1 MAMLCMWGMFY
12 LTIEICPGG
21 RKVSGPD
28 SVKKRRNIYMGQEY
42 LDMEAIA
49 VNERKRSG
57 RDVRVADLI
66 RRACREFK
74 ENYWRNLVREEKKSE
89 RGV

>member
-1 MAMLCMWGMFY
+1 MAG
-12 LTIEICPGG
+12 EA
-21 RKVSGPD
+21 
-28 SVKKRRNIYMGQEY
+28 VKKRRNVYMGQEY

-49 VNERKRSG
+49 VNERKRTG

-74 ENYWRNLVREEKKSE
+74 EGYWRNLVREDQK
-89 RGV
+89 R

>member
-1 MAMLCMWGMFY
+1 MSVP
-12 LTIEICPGG
+12 E
-21 RKVSGPD
+21 

-74 ENYWRNLVREEKKSE
+74 ENYWRNLVRDDKKGE
-89 RGV
+89 RGN

>member
-1 MAMLCMWGMFY
+1 MAA
-12 LTIEICPGG
+12 E
-21 RKVSGPD
+21 D
-28 SVKKRRNIYMGQEY
+28 SIKKRRNVYMGQEY

-74 ENYWRNLVREEKKSE
+74 DNYWRNLVREDKK
-89 RGV
+89 G

>member
-1 MAMLCMWGMFY
+1 M
-12 LTIEICPGG
+12 TVHE
-21 RKVSGPD
+21 

-57 RDVRVADLI
+57 RDIRVADLI
-66 RRACREFK
+66 RKACREFK
-74 ENYWRNLVREEKKSE
+74 ENYWRNLVREEKKS
-89 RGV
+89 

>member
-1 MAMLCMWGMFY
+1 MVPVFKGFRR
-12 LTIEICPGG
+12 PGG
-21 RKVSGPD
+21 LAMGVHE

-74 ENYWRNLVREEKKSE
+74 ENYWRNLVREEKKGE
-89 RGV
+89 RAS